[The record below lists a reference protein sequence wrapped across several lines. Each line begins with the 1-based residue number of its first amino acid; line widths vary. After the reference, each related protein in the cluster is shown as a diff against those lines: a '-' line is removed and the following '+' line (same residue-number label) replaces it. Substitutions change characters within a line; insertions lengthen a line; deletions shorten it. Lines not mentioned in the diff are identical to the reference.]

1 MATAETL
8 LRRFAVG
15 DYSIVDE
22 DDRQNYFEA
31 LHLLDQ
37 AKLRREQQQ
46 EADKRPLRTGFAEEG
61 GR

>member
-22 DDRQNYFEA
+22 ADRQAYFEA
-31 LHLLDQ
+31 LELLDQ
-37 AKLRREQQQ
+37 AKLRREQRD
-46 EADKRPLRTGFAEEG
+46 ADERRHRTGFAEEG

>member
-15 DYSIVDE
+15 DYLIVDE
-22 DDRQNYFEA
+22 ADRQNYFEA

-37 AKLRREQQQ
+37 AKLRKEQRD
-46 EADKRPLRTGFAEEG
+46 ADERRHRTGFAEED